1 MVEHLYKEWTETLEA
16 IEAVDAI
23 KVTESEF
30 LYKRRDF
37 GNLWLI
43 DWWLEGLLAKVAMDA
58 RRTNGID

>member
-43 DWWLEGLLAKVAMDA
+43 SVV
-58 RRTNGID
+58 T